1 MWKGTVIN
9 NDGGVYH
16 TPPLYIITA
25 VSESVGQ
32 RLAVYLS
39 LTAL

>member
-1 MWKGTVIN
+1 MM
-9 NDGGVYH
+9 GVSYQ
-16 TPPLYIITA
+16 TFSPLPLYIITA

-32 RLAVYLS
+32 RLALFFS